1 MSKGVVARLKA
12 QFGAAILETSDFRGD
27 DTVIVAKKDWV
38 AVATFLRDDA
48 ETQMDMPVDLTAVDY
63 PDREIGRFDVVLSL
77 RSLAKKHR
85 IRVKTRIA
93 DGEKLPTL
101 IGVWEGFNWPEREMF
116 DMFGIE
122 LEGHPDLRRI
132 LMYPEFEG
140 HPLRKDYDISKTQ
153 PLLPYRDPLPGWEQA
168 SGKFAPFDDHEGQ
181 PWTRVD
187 WQERAHGRDLQVSP
201 AIGVQERQRPMLSK
215 GHEYVAPTPPA
226 DPQE

>member
-1 MSKGVVARLKA
+1 MSKSVVARLKA
-12 QFGAAILETSDFRGD
+12 QFGAAILEPSDFRGD

-85 IRVKTRIA
+85 VRVKTRIA

-140 HPLRKDYDISKTQ
+140 HPLRKDYAADKTQ
-153 PLLPYRDPLPGWEQA
+153 PLVPYRPEAKDKLPPFRADEGMPFGRKDWAARDDAWSTDDIAFNEKHLADAVVLDPAQKP
-168 SGKFAPFDDHEGQ
+168 S
-181 PWTRVD
+181 
-187 WQERAHGRDLQVSP
+187 
-201 AIGVQERQRPMLSK
+201 
-215 GHEYVAPTPPA
+215 
-226 DPQE
+226 

>member
-1 MSKGVVARLKA
+1 MSKSVVARLKA

-27 DTVIVAKKDWV
+27 DSVVVAKKDWV
-38 AVATFLRDDA
+38 PVATFLRDDA

-63 PDREIGRFDVVLSL
+63 PDRETGRFDVVLSL

-122 LEGHPDLRRI
+122 LEGHP
-132 LMYPEFEG
+132 
-140 HPLRKDYDISKTQ
+140 LRKDYDISKTQ
-153 PLLPYRDPLPGWEQA
+153 PLLPYRDVGE
-168 SGKFAPFDDHEGQ
+168 GKFAPFDSHEGQ
-181 PWTRVD
+181 PWSRVD

>member
-1 MSKGVVARLKA
+1 MSKSVVARLKA

-85 IRVKTRIA
+85 VRVKTRIA

-140 HPLRKDYDISKTQ
+140 HPLRKDYAADKTQ
-153 PLLPYRDPLPGWEQA
+153 PLVPYRPEAKDKLPPFRADEGMPFGRKDWAARDDAWSTDDIAFNEKHLADAVVLDPAQKP
-168 SGKFAPFDDHEGQ
+168 S
-181 PWTRVD
+181 
-187 WQERAHGRDLQVSP
+187 
-201 AIGVQERQRPMLSK
+201 
-215 GHEYVAPTPPA
+215 
-226 DPQE
+226 